1 MLGNCRLTPNHPFP
15 ARFPLLPRSTFSS
28 FCPVSAPP
36 SFCPEALLHQPLTLK
51 ECRRMSVGMV
61 MAAGGEAAPGGPEPT
76 HIHVHIHQ
84 EPMLSLS
91 SCPPPPAFPTLGSR
105 RLLAASWVV
114 QIVAGLLSGV
124 LGVHG
129 FVILYYN
136 NGFSYLL
143 HIWKAGIW
151 TGVVAVLAGVT
162 AFIYEKR
169 GGIFWALL
177 RTLLALAAFAATIA
191 AIYFGAYYFQDL
203 RYTFRDEFCGFP
215 ESWEPTL
222 PLSPPEKAMLC
233 LSYLHMLMERD
244 QKALLEVSET

>member
-1 MLGNCRLTPNHPFP
+1 MT
-15 ARFPLLPRSTFSS
+15 
-28 FCPVSAPP
+28 
-36 SFCPEALLHQPLTLK
+36 
-51 ECRRMSVGMV
+51 
-61 MAAGGEAAPGGPEPT
+61 
-76 HIHVHIHQ
+76 
-84 EPMLSLS
+84 
-91 SCPPPPAFPTLGSR
+91 
-105 RLLAASWVV
+105 
-114 QIVAGLLSGV
+114 GLLSGV

-233 LSYLHMLMERD
+233 LSYLHMLMPLLMGLQAMLLSIWVLLILVSLFPLFLYCWRRCQPKEERD